1 MSKIAKKPIVIPSG
15 VDLTQSGLVVSVKGP
30 KGTLEFTLPERVK
43 VVASEGK
50 VQVTAAD
57 EFSTNLS
64 GMTRSILANMVTG
77 VSTGWSKTLELTGT
91 GYRANVAGDSLQLA
105 LGFSHPVVVKA
116 PTGVTFEVKDTKITI
131 KGADRVIVGEVAAKI
146 RAWKPADPYKIKGL
160 KYEGEVIIKKA
171 GKAAKAGGTASK

>member
-1 MSKIAKKPIVIPSG
+1 MSKIAKKPIVIPTG
-15 VDLTQSGLVVSVKGP
+15 VSMTQSGNVLSVKGP
-30 KGTLEFTLPERVK
+30 KGNLDFTLPEQVK
-43 VVASEGK
+43 VVISDGSA
-50 VQVTAAD
+50 QVAAND

-77 VSTGWSKTLELTGT
+77 VSTGWTKTLELSGT
-91 GYRANVAGDSLQLA
+91 GYRANVAGDSLQLS

-116 PTGVTFEVKDTKITI
+116 PTGVSFEVKDTKITV
-131 KGADRVIVGEVAAKI
+131 KGADRVIVGLVAAKI

-171 GKAAKAGGTASK
+171 GKAAKAGGTAGK